1 VLSALTTRPLF
12 RLLATEEPPPMHA
25 ASPAAGP
32 TDRPHLPGEVLTRRA
47 VTVIT
52 ALIALAAFA
61 FSFGNVTD
69 LALWLSIPAYIAWL
83 IGPMVDLSVIGL
95 LIGIRHLSL
104 AGFTDRQLRKPRRLL
119 DFSGLLTLA
128 LNTSKSIATGHPG
141 TALID
146 AVAPSLLIGWGATG
160 PWLLRQIYTTD
171 TTPVPVDIEDTDE
184 PAAPSPY
191 IPAEPIEADAET
203 AVDVQAPERLAP
215 TPPEVTA
222 EPIEADAPPPDETR
236 IARPATSTADASEW
250 DELLTRARAVDTA
263 HRRGHGGRPI
273 SRDNLRSALR
283 IGRDKATLLHAELRA
298 EAAAAIDAADHDTAP
313 VTDRELIAA

>member
-1 VLSALTTRPLF
+1 
-12 RLLATEEPPPMHA
+12 MHA
-25 ASPAAGP
+25 ASRAAGP
-32 TDRPHLPGEVLTRRA
+32 TDRPHPPGELLTRRA

-61 FSFGNVTD
+61 FSFGNVTA

-104 AGFTDRQLRKPRRLL
+104 IGFTDRQLRKPRRLL

-160 PWLLRQIYTTD
+160 PWLLRQIYASD
-171 TTPVPVDIEDTDE
+171 TIAVPVAVQSTDE
-184 PAAPSPY
+184 PAASPPHV
-191 IPAEPIEADAET
+191 PAEPIEASTRT
-203 AVDVQAPERLAP
+203 AVDVQDPAGLALRP
-215 TPPEVTA
+215 LDVTA
-222 EPIEADAPPPDETR
+222 APIDADAPPPDDT
-236 IARPATSTADASEW
+236 AVTRPATSPADASEW
-250 DELLTRARAVDTA
+250 DELLKRARAADNA
-263 HRRGHGGRPI
+263 HRRGHGGKPI

-283 IGRDKATLLHAELRA
+283 IARDKATALHSELRA
-298 EAAAAIDAADHDTAP
+298 EAAAAIDAADQDTAP
-313 VTDRELIAA
+313 TDDRELIAA